1 MARKGST
8 KQDEATT
15 EEVLGS
21 IVIYTGEEI
30 NTFNHDVKLSVL
42 SLEHFVSFS
51 FATREVESV
60 NHFPSWANDLEIWK
74 KMLKINGL

>member
-1 MARKGST
+1 MSKRENPVNTVWKMARKGST

-60 NHFPSWANDLEIWK
+60 NHFPS
-74 KMLKINGL
+74 